1 MRVHVG
7 ANGTLERTFNP
18 NSPKSTTRLLNMSSR
33 MRTLHANLLKRAV
46 TETIQAKERAT
57 SAARLWGRSPDAD
70 M

>member
-1 MRVHVG
+1 
-7 ANGTLERTFNP
+7 
-18 NSPKSTTRLLNMSSR
+18 